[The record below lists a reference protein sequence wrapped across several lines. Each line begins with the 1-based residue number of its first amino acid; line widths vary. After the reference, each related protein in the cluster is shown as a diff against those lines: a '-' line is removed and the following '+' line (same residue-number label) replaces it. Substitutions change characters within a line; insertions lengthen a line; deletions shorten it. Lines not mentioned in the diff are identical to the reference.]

1 MKKTQET
8 QASINE
14 LLSSYEETSTTI
26 NNVTNQ
32 FLALQNSQFVE
43 NRVYDDETPTDEK
56 KIETKVGL

>member
-56 KIETKVGL
+56 KI